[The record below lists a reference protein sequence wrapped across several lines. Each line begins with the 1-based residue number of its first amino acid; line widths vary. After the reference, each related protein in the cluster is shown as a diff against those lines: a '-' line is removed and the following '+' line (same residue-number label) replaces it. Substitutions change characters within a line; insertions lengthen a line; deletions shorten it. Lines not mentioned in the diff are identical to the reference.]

1 LMDIFKLPILDV
13 RILGAIAVTL
23 VTVSHLGKP
32 AATAKATRPR
42 LARGD
47 HGVETL
53 AFAASPKGSWI
64 ATTNSAGR
72 VVLRASESG
81 GQPTRYLDFP
91 GFATAVAFS
100 PDGHSLAAVGLAP
113 VIKVWNVTSAKIEP
127 VTVET
132 APIRRARLVMFSPD
146 GQLLAIATDLDGRI
160 LLWDLATRRERW
172 VLQNT
177 SAVTRMV
184 FSPDG
189 RLLATAG
196 TKNDWSIHL
205 WDLHTGSHRELLAN
219 GRGPTAAIAFSPDG
233 TLLASSSFGERR
245 VRVWDTRTRQMRGV
259 VVEHARSV
267 NSLAFSPD
275 GTLLATA
282 ANDGMIVLWDVD
294 TGRRLANLDTQA
306 TCLRTVAFSPDGRS
320 IVLAT
325 EDDDD
330 VRLWDVAELL

>member
-1 LMDIFKLPILDV
+1 MDIFRLPILDV

-32 AATAKATRPR
+32 DATTKATRPR
-42 LARGD
+42 LARGE
-47 HGVETL
+47 HGFETL
-53 AFAASPKGSWI
+53 AFAASPKGTWI

-72 VVLRASESG
+72 IILRASESG
-81 GQPTRYLDFP
+81 GQPTRFFDFP

-100 PDGHSLAAVGLAP
+100 PDGRSLAAVGLAP
-113 VIKVWNVTSAKIEP
+113 VIYFWNVTSAKNEP
-127 VTVET
+127 VTVEN
-132 APIRRARLVMFSPD
+132 APFQRARHVIFSPD
-146 GQLLAIATDLDGRI
+146 GELLAIATDLDGRI
-160 LLWDLATRRERW
+160 LLWDLATRRERR
-172 VLQNT
+172 VLQN
-177 SAVTRMV
+177 SSPVVRMA

-189 RLLATAG
+189 RSLATAG
-196 TKNDWSIHL
+196 TKNDWSMRL

-233 TLLASSSFGERR
+233 TLLASSSFGERH
-245 VRVWDTRTRQMRGV
+245 VRVWDSKTRQMRGV
-259 VVEHARSV
+259 MVGHAHPV

-275 GTLLATA
+275 GSLLATA
-282 ANDGMIVLWDVD
+282 ANDGMLGLWDVG
-294 TGRRLANLDTQA
+294 TGRRLASLDTQA
-306 TCLRTVAFSPDGRS
+306 TCPRTVAFSPDGRS